1 MDVYDGIGFLSI
13 HPIFISEEENLKIDS
28 YQIGMESERLYK
40 SYQGSRRF
48 VSADGG
54 SASTGSPLSSFTDML
69 NDNQACEEEGKGEK
83 AEASYPE
90 NTVEKAMRDLSAR
103 SSMLTRVSRSDSA
116 ASSFQELHQLL
127 IKHILDLLFGKKIK
141 DLDTESMA
149 AATGSSG
156 YQIVTVST
164 VNEEIYHEQEAFS
177 FDASGVVKTAD
188 GREIDISLSI
198 GMSREFTS
206 YYAETTKQEIM
217 QVCDPLVI
225 NLDNAPA
232 SLSDMKFY
240 FDLDTDGVEEE
251 ISYLNSGSGY
261 LALDKNEDGIIN
273 DGSELFGTQSGD
285 GFKDLVAYDSDN
297 NGWIDE
303 NDEIFDKLKIWVT
316 NADGN
321 STLYSLKEKDVGAIY
336 LGSVNT
342 QFSLNSSLDN
352 SVNGYIRKTGLFLY
366 ETGMPGSLQHVDLV
380 S

>member
-1 MDVYDGIGFLSI
+1 
-13 HPIFISEEENLKIDS
+13 LKIDS